1 MSETLLETLTRI
13 CKALSLPV
21 SVGNHAATPAPDAY
35 VVLVPLAE
43 TFEVFAGDQPSAEV
57 VEVRT
62 SVFTKTDYQPVA
74 QTLVTALLE
83 AGVTVTGRRYVGFED
98 DTKYHHWAVDTAI
111 PQPLF

>member
-21 SVGNHAATPAPDAY
+21 SVGNHASTPAPDIF
-35 VVLVPLAE
+35 VVLTPLAE
-43 TFEVFAGDQPSAEV
+43 TFELFAGNVPGAEV
-57 VEVRT
+57 IEVRA

-74 QTLVTALLE
+74 QALVAELLE

-111 PQPLF
+111 PQPLS